1 MRWAPEHRR
10 QPGHEVSFCGVDL
23 RLGEE
28 DSVGQTAAAQVSVAE
43 ICTTQIGQP
52 KVGIPQIR
60 RDQVGPMKIGC
71 PQVGPFEVCPYQV
84 SATVAPLVAGNCR
97 PHQLAGLLQQWVD
110 AGAKRRHVDAYE
122 RIWTTAG
129 EPVNPDQR
137 VTELV
142 VDRACRWHAQRFGQV
157 PEQLVQLPHDREY
170 REHLCGG
177 RGYFSPVAPAE
188 GDLGDLLP
196 CTEAVKDCAARKPP
210 VTQKR
215 VDATAEVRSQVQ
227 TRLPGLLVDR
237 EVRRRSERQRN
248 AAQSEAACAV
258 GLEAWPA
265 STG

>member
-1 MRWAPEHRR
+1 
-10 QPGHEVSFCGVDL
+10 
-23 RLGEE
+23 
-28 DSVGQTAAAQVSVAE
+28 
-43 ICTTQIGQP
+43 
-52 KVGIPQIR
+52 
-60 RDQVGPMKIGC
+60 MKIGC
-71 PQVGPFEVCPYQV
+71 PQVGPFEVCAYQV
-84 SATVAPLVAGNCR
+84 SAMVAPLAAGKGST
-97 PHQLAGLLQQWVD
+97 HQFAGLLQQWVD
-110 AGAKRRHVDAYE
+110 AGAKRRHVGVHE
-122 RIWTTAG
+122 SIWTAAG

-137 VTELV
+137 VAELV
-142 VDRACRWHAQRFGQV
+142 VDRASGRHAQRFGQV
-157 PEQLVQLPHDREY
+157 PEQLVQLPHDGEY

-177 RGYFSPVAPAE
+177 MGCFSPVAPAE

-227 TRLPGLLVDR
+227 ARLPGLLVDR